1 MPSIEQTRAGDG
13 AATIHQAGAPDEIA
27 RTDEDGFTPLMIAS
41 ALGQSRMVET
51 LLDAGADVLALE
63 PGMGLT
69 ALHLAARSGNP
80 DVLSLL
86 LDHGAII
93 DQPSATLGHTALM
106 DALLHKHEAAVRVL
120 LERGAK
126 TTIRTHYG
134 MTAAD
139 IGRADGPVR
148 ISLACLHGL
157 GDLAHALC
165 RRRSIGRGGRFRGT
179 CLGAPATETTDLAM
193 SRPGSN
199 CELTASGR
207 SRHRERTY
215 GSSQNE
221 PR

>member
-1 MPSIEQTRAGDG
+1 MPIIEQTRAGDD
-13 AATIHQAGAPDEIA
+13 AAIIHQVGAPEEIA
-27 RTDEDGFTPLMIAS
+27 RADEDGFTPLMIAS
-41 ALGQSRMVET
+41 ALGQYRMVEK

-69 ALHLAARSGNP
+69 PLHLAAQSGNP

-120 LERGAK
+120 LKRGAK

-139 IGRADGPVR
+139 IGRADGLVR
-148 ISLACLHGL
+148 ISLACLHGF

-165 RRRSIGRGGRFRGT
+165 GADRSDEAEAFGGSTLARPQPKR
-179 CLGAPATETTDLAM
+179 PAW
-193 SRPGSN
+193 
-199 CELTASGR
+199 
-207 SRHRERTY
+207 
-215 GSSQNE
+215 Q
-221 PR
+221 